1 VLYKDNGLLSL
12 LLVKGNYIYYQ
23 DVEWALE
30 LINLKD
36 YLEEIILLLGPD
48 IHNENIRNLV
58 V

>member
-1 VLYKDNGLLSL
+1 MLYKDNGLLSL